1 MPSPEATAPPMTEV
15 RLRQL
20 LAVAVDAAHSAAGV
34 IRHYFGSTRLGLVQ
48 KEDGS
53 PVTLADTEAEAV
65 IRERLLTAPFG
76 PLDILGEEEGLSGSG
91 TQHRWTVDPIDG
103 TRAFVRG
110 IPLFGTMIAL
120 EDAAQGRAILGVI
133 HLPMLDV
140 TLAGARGLGTTRNS
154 APVRLPESVPLEETI
169 LCVGDVAQFTA
180 AGREDDFRRLT
191 ARHGYVRGYTDCFG
205 HSLVIAGQAGAMV
218 DPALNPWDIRPT
230 EALVEAAGGAVV
242 LAPSAVPGKI
252 DALFGNRGLVAALD
266 RELRFSAR

>member
-1 MPSPEATAPPMTEV
+1 MTEDQ
-15 RLRQL
+15 LRQL
-20 LAVAVDAAHSAAGV
+20 LAVAVEAALSAAGV
-34 IRHYFGSTRLGLVQ
+34 IRHYFGGAHLGLVQ
-48 KEDGS
+48 KSDGS
-53 PVTLADTEAEAV
+53 PVTLADREAEAV
-65 IRERLLTAPFG
+65 IRERLLAAPAG
-76 PLDILGEEEGLSGSG
+76 ALDILGEEEGLSGSG
-91 TQHRWTVDPIDG
+91 TRHRWTVDPIDG

-120 EDAAQGRAILGVI
+120 EDTAEERAILGVI
-133 HLPMLDV
+133 HLPLLDV
-140 TLAGARGLGTTRNS
+140 TLAGARGLGTTRNGM
-154 APVRLPESVPLEETI
+154 PVTLPDSVPLEDTI

-230 EALVEAAGGAVV
+230 EALIEAAGGAAI
-242 LAPSAVPGKI
+242 LMPSNVPSKF

-266 RELRFSAR
+266 RELGFSAR